1 MMDTN
6 VSSYIEKIIEIKPV
20 LMSKFHV
27 SHLSIFG
34 SYARGNEKKSSDLD
48 ILISFS
54 KIPSLFQFI
63 GLKDYLTDSLGIE
76 VDLVIREDLKPMLS
90 GSILKE
96 KVDVV

>member
-1 MMDTN
+1 MA
-6 VSSYIEKIIEIKPV
+6 SYVEKIYEIKPV

-34 SYARGNEKKSSDLD
+34 SYARGNETTSSDLD
-48 ILISFS
+48 ILVSFS
-54 KIPSLFQFI
+54 KNPSLFQFI
-63 GLKDYLTDSLGIE
+63 DLKNYLTDSLGIE

-90 GSILKE
+90 VSILNE

>member
-34 SYARGNEKKSSDLD
+34 SYARGNEKNQVTW
-48 ILISFS
+48 IS
-54 KIPSLFQFI
+54 L
-63 GLKDYLTDSLGIE
+63 
-76 VDLVIREDLKPMLS
+76 
-90 GSILKE
+90 
-96 KVDVV
+96 